1 MNNKELAIINYN
13 SEKEIKDIDLLWDYL
28 IKTKSDNIRNEIT
41 DLLANIFYGRRNE
54 IKDKRQEYLV
64 IFAKSIYD
72 ELDETIIKK
81 GNKNEKGNVKS
92 IQDIISLI
100 KKIEN
105 KFYNR
110 REIIDYIKQIGKVIN
125 LNNKRSKKEEEKEEK
140 NFQKNMFFRKYI

>member
-1 MNNKELAIINYN
+1 M
-13 SEKEIKDIDLLWDYL
+13 
-28 IKTKSDNIRNEIT
+28 
-41 DLLANIFYGRRNE
+41 
-54 IKDKRQEYLV
+54 V

-125 LNNKRSKKEEEKEEK
+125 LNNKRTKKEEEKEEK
-140 NFQKNMFFRKYI
+140 NKKIFKKICFSGNIYNTEKVLEYDLKNRIWRRIFKW